1 MENVLNK
8 EETESALL
16 EVLEEVRCAGD
27 APATVLDSSAAAA
40 GLAYLVVS
48 ITCGCS
54 NSGHPP
60 GIR

>member
-27 APATVLDSSAAAA
+27 APATVLDSSADAA
-40 GLAYLVVS
+40 GLQCFIDS
-48 ITCGCS
+48 ITYGCS
-54 NSGHPP
+54 KSGHAPR
-60 GIR
+60 IR